1 MLNLKNSMKFIFI
14 IIWIF
19 GFASYASASP
29 SGVVISQVYG
39 GNGNTFSRDYVE
51 LFNASSTP
59 VNISGWSI
67 QYSSATGTG
76 FFSANGVTTLNGT
89 LQPGQYYLV
98 ALAPTAAGATLPA
111 VDLSGGTA
119 PNLSGTAGKV
129 VLVNTNVGLACNGGS
144 TVCNAAQSS
153 QIEDLV
159 GYGTANFFETSVAP
173 ALTGTTALFRAAG
186 GCSDTNVNSVD
197 FSVGTPNPRNSS
209 SPLAPCGGGTL
220 NQPIVTSCPLLSVN
234 VGQSGAVNLSASDA
248 DSIVNNATIISTPV
262 AGINLGSFNQAS
274 GEGQSASVPL
284 NVDGSLAAG
293 NYPINVNFTN
303 DDAQNATCTVNVS
316 VQAPASVTRIYTIQG
331 SALGTASVS
340 PLYNPSVITSVVT
353 EGIVTAK
360 LAGLSGFYL
369 QDETGDGNALTSDG
383 IFVFGS
389 SALASVNVGD
399 KIRLNANITEFNT
412 VTELVSPTNIQV
424 LSTGNSVTPVDISLP
439 ETTEGDLEAYE
450 GMLVRII
457 SPMTASQN
465 FFQGRYGQVTLS
477 ANGRLVKPTNI
488 FQANSLEAIALTD
501 ENARRRIILDD
512 GSSAQNPNPIPFI
525 GSDNTLRAG
534 DVAQTITGV
543 IDHGLITNNSAGP
556 RDYKIHA
563 IVTPVFT
570 RENAR
575 TAAPDSVGGNVKVA
589 SFNVL
594 NYFTTF
600 TNGQTASGLT
610 GQGCTLGTS
619 TSAGNCRGADNVAEF
634 TRQRDKI
641 INAIAAMNA
650 DVVGLIEI
658 QNNGAVAAQNLV
670 DGLNAKMGAGTYAR
684 INDPATG
691 TGDDAIKV
699 AMIYKPT
706 KLSSFGPSLSDIN
719 SINNRP
725 TLAQTFIAANGEKFS
740 VVVNHFKSKGSC
752 PSTTANADP
761 DQDQGDGQGCWNDL
775 RLQQAEQLANGF
787 IPQVIASAGDDDV
800 IVIGDLNAYGKED
813 PINALATL
821 GFVDQVERFNGQAGY
836 SYVFDG
842 EAGYLDHALA
852 NTSMSSQI
860 SGTAHWKINA
870 DEPSVIDYN
879 TEFKPQDL
887 YTNAPFKSSDHDPV
901 VIGLNLTKTI
911 NGTTGRDSLV
921 GTAGDD
927 VITGGIGADT
937 LTGNAGADLF
947 VFNSMRDAIDT
958 INDFTPATDRIQLT
972 ALLQSLGYAGSNPFT
987 DGYARLVIIA
997 GNVTLQIDADGL
1009 AGTSPFRTLAIMKAV
1024 NIANIDVVRDFV
1036 W

>member
-1 MLNLKNSMKFIFI
+1 MINLKNSMKFIFTC
-14 IIWIF
+14 F
-19 GFASYASASP
+19 LGFSNYASAST
-29 SGVVISQVYG
+29 SGVVISQVFG

-67 QYSSATGTG
+67 QYSSASGTG
-76 FFSANGVTTLNGT
+76 LFSANGVTTLNAT

-98 ALAPTAAGATLPA
+98 ALAPIAAGATLPA
-111 VDLSGGTA
+111 VDLSGGTT
-119 PNLSGTAGKV
+119 PNLSGTTGKV

-144 TVCNAAQSS
+144 TVCNATQLA

-173 ALTGTTALFRAAG
+173 ALTGTTALFRASG
-186 GCSDTNVNSVD
+186 GCSDTNVNSAD

-209 SPLAPCGGGTL
+209 SPLAPCGGVVV
-220 NQPIVTSCPLLSVN
+220 NQPIVTTCPAINVN
-234 VGQSGAVNLSASDA
+234 IGQSGSVNLSANDA
-248 DSIVNNATIISTPV
+248 DSIVNNAVITSAAV
-262 AGINLGSFNQAS
+262 VGINLGTFTQAS
-274 GEGQSASVPL
+274 GEGQSATVAL
-284 NVDGSLAAG
+284 NVGSSLAAG
-293 NYPINVNFTN
+293 TYPMVVNFSN
-303 DDAQNATCTVNVS
+303 DDAQSANCTVNVN

-340 PLYNPSVITSVVT
+340 PLNGTSVVT

-360 LAGLSGFYL
+360 LSGISGFFL
-369 QDETGDGNALTSDG
+369 QDETGDSNALTSDG

-399 KIRLNANITEFNT
+399 KIRLNANVTEFNS
-412 VTELVSPTNIQV
+412 VTELVSPSNIQV
-424 LSTGNSVTPVDISLP
+424 LSTGNPVFPTDISLP
-439 ETTEGDLEAYE
+439 EVTEGGLEAYE
-450 GMLVRII
+450 GMLVRIV

-465 FFQGRYGQVTLS
+465 FFQGRYGQVTLAS
-477 ANGRLVKPTNI
+477 NGRLIKPTNI
-488 FQANSLEAIALTD
+488 YLANSPEAIALTD
-501 ENARRRIILDD
+501 ENVRRRIILDD
-512 GSSAQNPNPIPFI
+512 GSSSQNPNPIPFI
-525 GSDNTLRAG
+525 GADNTLRAG
-534 DVAQTITGV
+534 DVSQTITGV

-563 IVTPVFT
+563 TVTPLFS
-570 RENAR
+570 RENIR
-575 TAAPDSVGGNVKVA
+575 TSVPASVGGNIKVA

-600 TNGQTASGLT
+600 VDGTNSAGQS
-610 GQGCTLGTS
+610 GQGCSLGGS
-619 TSAGNCRGADNVAEF
+619 VSASNCRGANNAAEF
-634 TRQRDKI
+634 IRQRNKI
-641 INAIAAMNA
+641 INAISAINA
-650 DVVGLIEI
+650 DVVGLMEI
-658 QNNGAVAAQNLV
+658 QNNGAVAAQDLV
-670 DGLNAKMGAGTYAR
+670 DGLNAKMGANTYAR
-684 INDPATG
+684 VNDPATG
-691 TGDDAIKV
+691 MGDDAIKV
-699 AMIYKPT
+699 AMIYKPA
-706 KLSSFGPSLSDIN
+706 KLSLFGASLSDTDSIN
-719 SINNRP
+719 SRP
-725 TLAQTFIAANGEKFS
+725 TLAQTFVASNSEKFS
-740 VVVNHFKSKGSC
+740 VFVNHFKSKGSC

-775 RLQQAEQLANGF
+775 RTKQATRLANSF
-787 IPQVIASAGDDDV
+787 IPQVQAAASDTDV

-813 PINALATL
+813 PILNLSNV
-821 GFVDQVERFNGQAGY
+821 GFVDQVARFNGQAGY

-852 NTSMSSQI
+852 NSSMSAQI
-860 SGTAHWKINA
+860 IATTHWNINA

-887 YTNAPFKSSDHDPV
+887 YTNAPYRSSDHDPV
-901 VIGLNLTKTI
+901 LIGLNLTKTI
-911 NGTTGRDSLV
+911 NGTAGRDTLV

-927 VITGGIGADT
+927 VVVGGIGADT
-937 LTGNAGADLF
+937 LTGNAGADVF
-947 VFNSMRDAIDT
+947 VFNSMRDSIDT

-972 ALLQSLGYAGSNPFT
+972 ALLQSLGYAGINPFT
-987 DGYARLVIIA
+987 DGYARIVIIA

-1009 AGTSPFRTLAIMKAV
+1009 AGTSTFRTLALLKAV